1 MWFFQIDVL
10 YKSVLFD
17 ICIEVTLNYHHLRY
31 FWAIAHE
38 GGLTKAAVR
47 LNVAQSALSI
57 QLRRLEE
64 DLGHP
69 LFIRKNRTLTLSEA
83 GRLALQYADSIFQ
96 SGDELIDTLQ
106 HRSRKS
112 RQVLRMGTVATLSRN
127 FQWEFLKPLRK
138 RRDVELVLRSGNLRD
153 LMLQLRSHSIDL
165 VLSNRSLKRDS
176 ESAHQSHLLDEQPVS
191 LVGRSIKGQK
201 PFRFPEDFRK
211 IPSCSRA

>member
-10 YKSVLFD
+10 YKVVLFD

-69 LFIRKNRTLTLSEA
+69 LFIRSNRTLTLSEA

-96 SGDELIDTLQ
+96 SGDELMDTLQ

-112 RQVLRMGTVATLSRN
+112 RQVLRIGTVATLAQLSVGVLEAAQAAKRRRTRIALRK
-127 FQWEFLKPLRK
+127 FTGSYAATSKPLN
-138 RRDVELVLRSGNLRD
+138 RSG
-153 LMLQLRSHSIDL
+153 SVEPIS
-165 VLSNRSLKRDS
+165 
-176 ESAHQSHLLDEQPVS
+176 
-191 LVGRSIKGQK
+191 
-201 PFRFPEDFRK
+201 
-211 IPSCSRA
+211 